1 MEMGAA
7 ATLRAFTHKTVS
19 SIAVTVRRSSVLSNR
34 VSRRAGVSGWLH
46 QFRNGDN
53 TRWKITQ
60 PEAIAGIESE
70 KWAFFVEVNRDRV
83 RVIVAVS
90 RYGNKYPKTEIDG
103 DDPNNLLSLPE
114 CP

>member
-1 MEMGAA
+1 
-7 ATLRAFTHKTVS
+7 
-19 SIAVTVRRSSVLSNR
+19 
-34 VSRRAGVSGWLH
+34 
-46 QFRNGDN
+46 
-53 TRWKITQ
+53 
-60 PEAIAGIESE
+60 
-70 KWAFFVEVNRDRV
+70 V